1 MVKRIAYASLAL
13 PLLAFMAFVGYH
25 KVFSSMADLARYGAY
40 TAHLPEWMGRI
51 LGFAE
56 MASAAALLAGIMPGW
71 RKGVKPA
78 GIFIILSQILS
89 SIIHVQHGETAALPQ
104 NAVIALVAALLIWLC
119 RPRPSENA
127 GSIAP

>member
-1 MVKRIAYASLAL
+1 MGKQIFYAMLAL

-25 KVFSSMADLARYGAY
+25 KVFSSIADLARYGAY
-40 TAHLPEWMGRI
+40 TAHLPEWIGRI

-56 MASAAALLAGIMPGW
+56 MASAAALLAGVMPGW

-89 SIIHVQHGETAALPQ
+89 SIIHVQHGETTALPQ
-104 NAVIALVAALLIWLC
+104 NAMIALVAALLIWLC
-119 RPRPSENA
+119 RGQPSESA
-127 GSIAP
+127 ESTAP